1 MIATISKV
9 TIHLADG
16 NGNAYLVEFKD
27 AYDEDSAVYK
37 LTDGTR
43 VRIQSRELSA
53 PPSAPSVRSAS
64 PTQRLRSDRQ
74 CPPATHRGRARPKS
88 ESRAGPRF

>member
-43 VRIQSRELSA
+43 VKN
-53 PPSAPSVRSAS
+53 P
-64 PTQRLRSDRQ
+64 
-74 CPPATHRGRARPKS
+74 
-88 ESRAGPRF
+88 ESRVKRAALGAFRSLGFTDTKVEV